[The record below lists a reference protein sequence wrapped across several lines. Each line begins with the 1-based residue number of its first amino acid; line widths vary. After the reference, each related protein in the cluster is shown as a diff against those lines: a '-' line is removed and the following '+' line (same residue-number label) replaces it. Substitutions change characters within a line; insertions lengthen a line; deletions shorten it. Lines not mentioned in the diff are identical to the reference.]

1 MRRLQL
7 ILKGESTFD
16 DLLRRQRR
24 ESMLQER
31 IHRALPP
38 ALAKHI
44 AVIDARSADLEL
56 IAASGA
62 AAALLRQRAPELR
75 AALAREGFEFTGI
88 RVRAGASPSGTQA
101 STKILCKTAGYRCS
115 RHDCVAR
122 GKPRGLAL
130 GAGASKACG
139 QGTRRRAG
147 RRCCARA
154 AGDDVRGL
162 DLRQSRPDDRRRKR
176 RGWQAVG
183 RRCT

>member
-88 RVRAGASPSGTQA
+88 RVRVQARPALEPAPKSYVKQLDTAAAATIVSLAESLGDSPLAQALRRLAGKERGVAPADDAAPAPRETTSGV
-101 STKILCKTAGYRCS
+101 STSGS
-115 RHDCVAR
+115 RDQTIDGVKDED
-122 GKPRGLAL
+122 GK
-130 GAGASKACG
+130 
-139 QGTRRRAG
+139 Q
-147 RRCCARA
+147 
-154 AGDDVRGL
+154 
-162 DLRQSRPDDRRRKR
+162 
-176 RGWQAVG
+176 
-183 RRCT
+183 